1 MCVFLKVLTLKWFI
15 LQILNCT
22 FCRQHTILQ
31 TSKRYA
37 KQNAMNLYYD
47 LFSVRSYVMFMQWLV
62 STLMTIL
69 IFMRRGVMWWGS
81 FLLSS
86 YAQIKQWK
94 AWWDDLVQLA
104 DTRWRHWSWTSSLSQ
119 SVRRRNLKKTEKG
132 SISAKRSVD
141 ILIDFQM
148 WKLQFWICKLR
159 LQLIYFC
166 TFYF

>member
-22 FCRQHTILQ
+22 FCRQHTPNQSTLCK
-31 TSKRYA
+31 TECYESLLRS
-37 KQNAMNLYYD
+37 
-47 LFSVRSYVMFMQWLV
+47 LFGKELCHCVMFMQWLV

-94 AWWDDLVQLA
+94 AWCDDLVQLA

-119 SVRRRNLKKTEKG
+119 GVRRRNLKQIKK
-132 SISAKRSVD
+132 SIIIKCQTQCCQ
-141 ILIDFQM
+141 IE
-148 WKLQFWICKLR
+148 
-159 LQLIYFC
+159 
-166 TFYF
+166 